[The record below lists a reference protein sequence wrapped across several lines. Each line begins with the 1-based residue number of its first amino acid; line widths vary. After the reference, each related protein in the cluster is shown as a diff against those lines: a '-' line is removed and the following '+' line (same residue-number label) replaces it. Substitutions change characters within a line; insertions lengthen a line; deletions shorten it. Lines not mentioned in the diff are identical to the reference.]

1 MSRALR
7 ILVQNRPNALSQ
19 PGGDTVVMLKTIESL
34 KKLGVEVTLDL
45 ECNHNPKNFDLAHL
59 FNLATPDYTRALA
72 QRLFNQGLPFVVTAL
87 IEDVPQFH
95 NQSHAWGQYLCS
107 YVQSGQSK
115 DWARNNLPSLVNVQK
130 SQRFENS
137 WTVKNAAGLFVTG
150 PREGQ
155 VLSRDYGV
163 GLPIF
168 PIYLGCE
175 VSSEASADLFVKTYG
190 IKDFV
195 LCVGRIETRKN
206 QLSLLA
212 ALEDSDV
219 PVVIAGSGF
228 TYQPGYADAVNA
240 FKRRGQT
247 LILGRLAPEMLASAY
262 KAAKVH
268 ALPSFYELP
277 GLVTLEAAHY
287 GCNVVA
293 SRGSGTIED
302 YLAHNG
308 FYCDPA
314 DLSSIKSAVEL
325 ALASPRSKQTQED
338 ISHYSWDNLGKQTL
352 AAYKKIL
359 KIEDTSI
366 KSDNLKGA
374 FMAPT
379 FDMDSEA
386 TNFQD
391 TLERAELAAKA
402 GKSDEAQKL
411 FAQAKAINPDSAR
424 LHMSIGAMLLSI
436 NDVKGAQSSFDTA
449 LDIDIDNIKA
459 LIGRGMCEVYK
470 RSHITAYGYFIK
482 ALQLSPKELVAI
494 HQLIECSFTLNRFD
508 DVTVAIERFLNESP
522 NDHEMRFC
530 LAGCKY
536 KLGRIA
542 EAKEELARVTA
553 ANPQHKGA
561 RELAIQIANL
571 ETAQIATSVPTV
583 EQALSK
589 AAPSE
594 SKVTEKRETLIVT
607 PPISRNTEIDMKL
620 AELNEKKRNREIE
633 EVKSGCD
640 SLSKIR
646 DLTADQREFIQILK
660 AEVAILEGALEIA
673 SSIYDSILS
682 ESPEC
687 SRALCGRA
695 ALKANSNN
703 WAEAKILFEKA
714 LSSDQRCDIALAG
727 LGMCAAQT
735 QNFNKAWDYYTQATK
750 MNPENLRAVLGI
762 IELGYP
768 LKRLIEVEKAVRG
781 YLDLHPA
788 DCNFIYSLAGCL
800 FAQNRLDEAMEELN
814 RLTMFEPNNKH
825 AAELK
830 SMIMDKGINS
840 DQTQK
845 TAR

>member
-1 MSRALR
+1 MSRILK
-7 ILVQNRPNALSQ
+7 ILVQNRPNALTQ
-19 PGGDTVVMLKTIESL
+19 PGGDTVVMLKTIEAL
-34 KKLGVEVTLDL
+34 KKLGVQVTLDL
-45 ECNHNPKNFDLAHL
+45 ECAQNPRDFDLAHL

-72 QRLFNQGLPFVVTAL
+72 QRLFNHEIPFVVTTL

-95 NQSHAWGQYLCS
+95 NQSHAWGQFLCS
-107 YVQSGQSK
+107 YVKSGQSK
-115 DWARNNLPSLVNVQK
+115 AWAGLNTPKLNDVLK

-175 VSSEASADLFVKTYG
+175 VATEASADLFFKTYG

-212 ALEDSDV
+212 ALEDSEV

-228 TYQPGYADAVNA
+228 TYQPGYAEAVNA
-240 FKRRGQT
+240 FKRKGNT
-247 LILGRLAPEMLASAY
+247 LVLGRLAPEMLASAY

-277 GLVTLEAAHY
+277 GLVTLEAAYY

-293 SRGSGTIED
+293 SRASGTIED
-302 YLAHNG
+302 YLANHG

-325 ALASPRSKQTQED
+325 ALEKPRNKKTQED
-338 ISHYSWDNLGKQTL
+338 VSRFSWDNLGQQTL
-352 AAYKKIL
+352 AAYRKIL
-359 KIEDTSI
+359 KIED
-366 KSDNLKGA
+366 NLSQSSNSKGA
-374 FMAPT
+374 YMAPT

-402 GKSDEAQKL
+402 GKADEAKKL
-411 FAQAKAINPDSAR
+411 FTQAKALNPDSAR
-424 LHMSIGAMLLSI
+424 LHMGVGALLLSI
-436 NDVKGAQSSFDTA
+436 NDIKGAQLSFDHA
-449 LDIDIDNIKA
+449 LEIDSNNVKA
-459 LIGRGMCEVYK
+459 LIGRGMCEAYK
-470 RSHITAYGYFIK
+470 KSHITAYGYFIK
-482 ALQLSPKELVAI
+482 ALQISPRELVAI

-508 DVTVAIERFLNESP
+508 DVTMAIERFLGDSP

-536 KLGRIA
+536 KLGQIV
-542 EAKEELARVTA
+542 EAKKELAKVMA
-553 ANPQHKGA
+553 SNPQHKGA
-561 RELAIQIANL
+561 RELAIQIAN
-571 ETAQIATSVPTV
+571 V
-583 EQALSK
+583 ESSQNSNSMSPAGPSAVAPVQA
-589 AAPSE
+589 
-594 SKVTEKRETLIVT
+594 VEKRETLIVM
-607 PPISRNTEIDMKL
+607 PPASRNTEIDLRL

-633 EVKSGCD
+633 DVKVGCD
-640 SLSKIR
+640 ALAKMR
-646 DLTADQREFIQILK
+646 DITPDQSEFIQILK
-660 AEVAILEGALEIA
+660 AEVAILEGALEVA

-682 ESPEC
+682 QSPQC
-687 SRALCGRA
+687 ARALCGRA
-695 ALKANSNN
+695 ALKANGNS
-703 WAEAKILFEKA
+703 WAEAKTLFEKA
-714 LSSDQRCDIALAG
+714 LSADRRCDIALAG
-727 LGMCAAQT
+727 LGMCAAQE
-735 QNFNKAWDYYTQATK
+735 QNFNKAWDYYTQAIGI
-750 MNPENLRAVLGI
+750 NSENLRAVLGI

-768 LKRLIEVEKAVRG
+768 LKRLADVEKAVRG

-800 FAQNRLDEAMEELN
+800 FAQNRLAEAMEELN
-814 RLTMFEPNNKH
+814 RLSMFEPNNQH

-830 SMIMDKGINS
+830 NMILEKGS
-840 DQTQK
+840 K
-845 TAR
+845 AALSEKAAS